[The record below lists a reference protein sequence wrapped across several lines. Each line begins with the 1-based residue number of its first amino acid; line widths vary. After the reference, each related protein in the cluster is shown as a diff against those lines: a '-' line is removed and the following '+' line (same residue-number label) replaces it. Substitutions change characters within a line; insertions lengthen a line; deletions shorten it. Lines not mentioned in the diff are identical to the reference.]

1 MSLNTSLH
9 QERAAAVRRLV
20 DETRAIEKTG
30 VTRASLDKIGG
41 LLAALAAR
49 AELFPQAEFPM
60 GADGGI
66 YRLAEDPDHRF
77 ALYASAGAAG
87 KKVPPHNHT
96 TWAIIAGVHGAE
108 RNVVYDRL
116 DNGAREDFVQLREDA
131 AREKILRRGDVIGY
145 LPEDFHHIETPAG
158 SGDALHLHF
167 YGLSLEHLPDR
178 VSVDMATGKAKR
190 FMAKVR
196 VLTPLLDVAQV
207 KATLKSGEV
216 FAFFDVREEGEF
228 SIQGHPLFATPLPL
242 SRLEPRALALLP
254 DPHTRIVLMDSG
266 ETEADP
272 PWLGRANRA
281 AARLSQ
287 LGYTNVAVMKGGLKA
302 WREAGHEVF
311 TGVNVP
317 SKAFGEVVEH
327 ENDTPRI
334 DAADLQKLVDAKT
347 DLVILDSRPMPEFN
361 NMSIPGGIDCPGA
374 ELVYR
379 VKDFAPNPETLVVV
393 NCAGRTRSIIG
404 AQSLINA
411 GLPNK
416 VIALKNG
423 TMGWHLAGLTV
434 ARGETRSFGPQGPEA
449 AKFAQAAAAN
459 IAKKMNVKKIDKAGL
474 DRLVTKGGPLYRL
487 DVRDPAEYAKG
498 HLKGFRPAAGGQ
510 LVQATDQYAGAR
522 NATIVLHDNDGV
534 RATMTAHW
542 LLQMGWND
550 VHVLDYTPPAGG
562 LTTADEPRFPAGF
575 ALPKPA
581 TVAPAD
587 LQKSLDQA
595 LVVDL
600 DTSLRYRDGHV
611 PGAWFAVRANLAR
624 ALPKA
629 LAEQKGS
636 TRIVLVSPDGEIAA
650 LAAAEAA
657 EAAGGL
663 PVVVLAGGMQAWRD
677 AKLPVETGHTRM
689 ADPPTDVWYRP
700 YDFKDNVEAAM
711 RQYLDWEVDLV
722 PQVVRDGDATF
733 TVLKTGAGSGAGPGS
748 GHSH

>member
-1 MSLNTSLH
+1 MTLH
-9 QERAAAVRRLV
+9 QERAAAVRRLI
-20 DETRAIEKTG
+20 DEARQIEKGG
-30 VTRASLDKIGG
+30 VTYANLDKIGG
-41 LLAALAAR
+41 LLASLASR
-49 AELFPQAEFPM
+49 ADLFPQEEFPL

-66 YRLAEDPDHRF
+66 YRLSEDPDHRF
-77 ALYASAGAAG
+77 ALYASAGGAG

-108 RNVVYDRL
+108 RNVVYERL
-116 DNGAREDFVQLREDA
+116 DNGDREGFVQLREA
-131 AREKILRRGDVIGY
+131 PAREKTLRRGDVIAY
-145 LPEDFHHIETPAG
+145 LPDDFHHIETPVG

-167 YGLSLEHLPDR
+167 YGLSLEQLPDR
-178 VSVDMATGKAKR
+178 VTVDLAAGTSKR
-190 FMAKVR
+190 FMAKAKILTP
-196 VLTPLLDVAQV
+196 VLTVQQV
-207 KATLKSGEV
+207 KAMLQSGEV

-228 SIQGHPLFATPLPL
+228 STQGHPLFATPLPL

-254 DPHTRIVLMDSG
+254 DPGTRIVLMDSG
-266 ETEADP
+266 DDAQDP
-272 PWLGRANRA
+272 QWAGRANRA
-281 AARLSQ
+281 AAKLSQ
-287 LGYTNVAVMKGGLKA
+287 LGYTNLSVVKGGLKA
-302 WREAGHEVF
+302 WRDAGYEVF

-361 NMSIPGGIDCPGA
+361 NMSIPGGVDCPGA

-423 TMGWHLAGLTV
+423 TMGWHLAGLKV

-449 AKFAQAAAAN
+449 AKFAQAAAAD
-459 IAKKMNVKKIDKAGL
+459 IAKRMGVKKIDKAGL
-474 DRLVTKGGPLYRL
+474 DKLIAKGGPLYRL
-487 DVRDPAEYAKG
+487 DVRDPAEYAQG
-498 HLKGFRPAAGGQ
+498 HLKGFRHAAGGQ
-510 LVQATDQYAGAR
+510 VVQATDQYVGAR

-542 LLQMGWND
+542 LMQMGWAETY
-550 VHVLDYTPPAGG
+550 VLDHKPAAAE
-562 LTTADEPRFPAGF
+562 LTTEAEPRFPMGF
-575 ALPKPA
+575 ALPKA
-581 TVAPAD
+581 TTASAAD
-587 LQKSLDQA
+587 LHKQLAST
-595 LVVDL
+595 LVIDL
-600 DTSLRYRDGHV
+600 DTSLKYRDGHV
-611 PGAWFAVRANLAR
+611 PGAWFAVRAGLGR
-624 ALPKA
+624 SIPEMLKK
-629 LAEQKGS
+629 QDGV
-636 TRIVLVSPDGEIAA
+636 TRIVLVSSDAEIAT
-650 LAAAEAA
+650 LAAPEAA

-663 PVVVLAGGMQAWRD
+663 PVAILEGGFKAWRET
-677 AKLPVETGHTRM
+677 KLAVETGHVRM

-700 YDFKDNVEAAM
+700 YDFKEDVEAAM

-722 PQVVRDGDATF
+722 PQVVRDGDASF
-733 TVLKTGAGSGAGPGS
+733 SVLKP
-748 GHSH
+748 